1 LSTFVLVPGACHGGW
16 WYDPP
21 VDGLQDQG
29 HRAQTLT
36 LAGLGPEG
44 MTGAGQVNLAGH
56 VDQVA
61 DAVALAAETAGEPV
75 VLVGHGYGGSVITG
89 AADRAPEQVRALV
102 YLDAFVPRDGD
113 SCWSMTNDEQRSW
126 YIQGAGR
133 DGLTVDPLP
142 FFDQR
147 ARPHPLAT
155 LLRCARLT
163 GAWTRVPAKTY
174 IAATGWPG
182 GLAASP
188 FAPTAARLAVD
199 PTWVYLEW
207 PTRHNVLHEA
217 RTGCSSSSE
226 PPDRPA

>member
-1 LSTFVLVPGACHGGW
+1 MSTFVLVPGACQGGW

-61 DAVALAAETAGEPV
+61 DAVALAAEPPASRWCWSGTA
-75 VLVGHGYGGSVITG
+75 T
-89 AADRAPEQVRALV
+89 AAASSPAPPTA
-102 YLDAFVPRDGD
+102 PRNR
-113 SCWSMTNDEQRSW
+113 SARWSMTNDEQRSW

-155 LLRCARLT
+155 LLQCARLT

-199 PTWVYLEW
+199 PT
-207 PTRHNVLHEA
+207 
-217 RTGCSSSSE
+217 
-226 PPDRPA
+226 